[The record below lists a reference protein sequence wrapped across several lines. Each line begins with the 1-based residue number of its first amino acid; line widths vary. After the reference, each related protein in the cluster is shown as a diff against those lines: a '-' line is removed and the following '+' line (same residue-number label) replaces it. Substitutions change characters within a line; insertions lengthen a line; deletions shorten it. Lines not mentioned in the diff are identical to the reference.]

1 MMEELL
7 KDFNFVT
14 QITVYWGDMDA
25 FRHVN
30 NVVYFRY
37 FEHARICYF
46 EHLKLFQDTKP
57 REIGPILQS
66 TKANF
71 LKPISYPDTLSI
83 GVRSVTY
90 SEDKIIQRYSISSH
104 HHSYIATE
112 GEAIIF
118 GYNYV
123 TLRRAPIPSEI
134 IEQITTFESNTP

>member
-1 MMEELL
+1 MEELS

-46 EHLKLFQDTKP
+46 NQLKLFQDTKG
-57 REIGPILQS
+57 REIGPILQG

-83 GVRSVTY
+83 GVKSIAY

-104 HHSYIATE
+104 RHIYIATE

-134 IEQITTFESNTP
+134 IKQIAAFENNTP